1 MLCGGSVTDDFVF
14 WEGCCTVPSHSSD
27 RLHFLLLLLQGHSI
41 GGAMAVL
48 LMLMFCH
55 RGVLQP
61 EQISPVYTFGSPAVF
76 CDGAVGGWGPCAQ
89 QQPGS
94 EADSCTLVRTAAW
107 AVVGGGSLGVKGL

>member
-61 EQISPVYTFGSPAVF
+61 EQISPVYTLGPRAV
-76 CDGAVGGWGPCAQ
+76 
-89 QQPGS
+89 
-94 EADSCTLVRTAAW
+94 
-107 AVVGGGSLGVKGL
+107 